1 MTTPIPNLSRI
12 LWLSLALIAAAALTA
27 GLILFTGRNPVEVFQ
42 TIWEGAFRDSTRV
55 AGVVNFFIPLA
66 LTSLG
71 LVVTFRAG
79 LWNIGVEGQMMAGAV
94 CASGVALFFDAPGFV
109 RVPAALIAAALGGMA
124 WAWLVGVLKI
134 YLGVHEIFGGVAL
147 NAIINVFTNYL
158 VGTLWSPPGGNALD
172 TGPFD
177 DVARLTV
184 FQSARFDFP
193 TNLPMLGITILAAVA
208 VTIALQGTRWG
219 LQLKAT
225 GKNPRSAL
233 LLGVPTE
240 RVSLSA
246 FMVCGALAGLAGA
259 YRVLFTF
266 GTLRPLVSSGIGFLG
281 ILVVLLVSQQAVWVI
296 LVAFTFAALLSGST
310 RLRVTMQLDASLAQV
325 LQGVL
330 VLLVL
335 LSDGLRA
342 RLGRNREM

>member
-172 TGPFD
+172 TGHFD

-184 FQSARFDFP
+184 FESARFDFP

>member
-184 FQSARFDFP
+184 FQSAGFDFP

>member
-1 MTTPIPNLSRI
+1 MSQPIPNLSRI

-184 FQSARFDFP
+184 FESARFDFP

-296 LVAFTFAALLSGST
+296 LVAFAFAALLSGST

>member
-1 MTTPIPNLSRI
+1 MSQPIPNLSRI

-184 FQSARFDFP
+184 FESARFDFP

-296 LVAFTFAALLSGST
+296 LVAFAFAALLSGST

-342 RLGRNREM
+342 RLGRNRET